1 MQNKPNFRNTEIA
14 VNSLLTSKYE
24 KNRHLVDWKNKPNL
38 NPITANYG
46 QNKPNQSQSK
56 LGMTAAKPARKPR
69 ILYYN
74 PFAYGRPASIML
86 NSRNNFIKQ
95 RVVLRRLAM
104 KKVSVFSPKRI
115 IVIVAFLAIVLS
127 LASSPVFALQ
137 AGTAKIDITPKKPLK
152 MAGYGSRTGLST
164 GVHDPLSARVIVFR
178 NNGKRLVLVSSDIL
192 GYYGGTAEYIG
203 KAILKEFRLEPS
215 ELFLCAI
222 HNHAGPALT
231 IDKEKGHPNNLEYT
245 EHLKVKLIKLIR
257 EALGNF
263 QPVQIGAGIGYSPV
277 GANRRQLVFD
287 SSGNSSIRLGRNPYG
302 PTDKEVLVVK
312 MTNLEG
318 KTIAALFDY
327 ATHATCLGGKN
338 YTISGD
344 VIGLAEQFV
353 EKILGEDVIAAA
365 FAGASGNIDPWYR
378 VLPEFNTEPGWIP
391 EPVLLGTM
399 LGEEAVHVFRAI
411 DKLSDDGEIATAF
424 TSLELPGKSRNETE
438 IKKDNPLSRFN
449 VTAARVGDI
458 AFIGLSGE
466 VLTEIGMAIKA
477 ASPYKH
483 TFVITHCNGAHG
495 YLPPE
500 HLYIEGGYE
509 VRSSSF
515 APKAADMVVKEAVK
529 MLHEL

>member
-1 MQNKPNFRNTEIA
+1 
-14 VNSLLTSKYE
+14 
-24 KNRHLVDWKNKPNL
+24 
-38 NPITANYG
+38 
-46 QNKPNQSQSK
+46 
-56 LGMTAAKPARKPR
+56 
-69 ILYYN
+69 
-74 PFAYGRPASIML
+74 
-86 NSRNNFIKQ
+86 
-95 RVVLRRLAM
+95 M
-104 KKVSVFSPKRI
+104 KKVSVFSPKKI
-115 IVIVAFLAIVLS
+115 SVFIAVFAVVLF
-127 LASSPVFALQ
+127 LASSPASAQSQQSKSALQ
-137 AGTAKIDITPKKPLK
+137 AGTAKVDITPKKPVK
-152 MAGYGSRTGLST
+152 MSGYGARTGLST
-164 GVHDPLSARVIVFR
+164 GVHDPLSARVIIFK
-178 NNGKRLVLVSSDIL
+178 NNGKRLVLVSSDLL
-192 GYYGGTAEYIG
+192 GYYGGTAEYMR
-203 KAILKEFRLEPS
+203 KAILNEFQLDPS

-222 HNHAGPALT
+222 HTHAGPTLT
-231 IDKEKGHPNNLEYT
+231 MDKEKGHPNNLEYT
-245 EHLKVKLIKLIR
+245 EQLKGKLIKLIR
-257 EALGNF
+257 EGLSNF

-277 GANRRQLVFD
+277 GINRRQLQFD
-287 SSGNSSIRLGRNPYG
+287 NSGNSSIRLGRNPYG

-312 MTNLEG
+312 MTNSNG
-318 KTIAALFDY
+318 KTIAALVDY

-338 YTISGD
+338 LTISGD

-399 LGEEAVHVFRAI
+399 LGEEAIHTFRDI
-411 DKLSDDGEIATAF
+411 DKVSGGGDIATAF
-424 TSLELPGKSRNETE
+424 AALELPGKPRNGTTM
-438 IKKDNPLSRFN
+438 KKGTPPSRFN

-509 VRSSSF
+509 ISSSSF
-515 APKAADMVVKEAVK
+515 APKAADMVVKQAVK